1 MVVSSSST
9 CAGVEDHMGIV
20 TFGRECSGGG
30 GGGGDFARTLVRGG
44 SSDDPESS
52 PILASRFPNCP
63 SAARLCIKTGSTGRV
78 SALIEIDEFAREGA
92 RLGRGVT
99 VVEFDCEFD
108 VNMEA
113 GVVVGRSNMFLREET
128 FLISVSASGSVPAAK
143 IEFDVPALDT
153 GASIRSE
160 C

>member
-1 MVVSSSST
+1 
-9 CAGVEDHMGIV
+9 
-20 TFGRECSGGG
+20 
-30 GGGGDFARTLVRGG
+30 
-44 SSDDPESS
+44 
-52 PILASRFPNCP
+52 
-63 SAARLCIKTGSTGRV
+63 
-78 SALIEIDEFAREGA
+78 LIEIDEFAREGA

-128 FLISVSASGSVPAAK
+128 FLISVSASVSVPAAK